1 MGGIEILALTV
12 ILILGAIGVV
22 RGPSKELGVTMALV
36 VVLAIFAQFDAL
48 VNFAELP
55 ARVNAILANLGLDSD
70 DPVQQRMVV
79 LFLYSSVLIVT
90 AFLAYQGQDT
100 LAFKWQAPPGAVG
113 VLLGGLVGALNG
125 YLIFGTFW
133 YYLHQLNYPIQRYA
147 WFRAEFTEAA
157 QTMIN
162 LLPQNLASG
171 MVMAA
176 LALALLWWRILK

>member
-1 MGGIEILALTV
+1 
-12 ILILGAIGVV
+12 
-22 RGPSKELGVTMALV
+22 
-36 VVLAIFAQFDAL
+36 
-48 VNFAELP
+48 
-55 ARVNAILANLGLDSD
+55 
-70 DPVQQRMVV
+70 
-79 LFLYSSVLIVT
+79 
-90 AFLAYQGQDT
+90 
-100 LAFKWQAPPGAVG
+100 
-113 VLLGGLVGALNG
+113 LGGLVGALNG

-133 YYLHQLNYPIQRYA
+133 YYLNQLNYPIQRYA